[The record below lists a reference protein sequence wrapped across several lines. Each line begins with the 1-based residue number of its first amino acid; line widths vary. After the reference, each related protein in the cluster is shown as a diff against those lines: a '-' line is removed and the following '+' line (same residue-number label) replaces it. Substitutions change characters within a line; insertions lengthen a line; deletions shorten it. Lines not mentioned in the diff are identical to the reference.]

1 MLDNYTD
8 VLTVKEAQE
17 ILKINKKTLYRLID
31 NRVIFAKKIGK
42 VYRIPKQ
49 SLCEYI
55 LGGRAISSSPFEYKE
70 AIIWMK

>member
-17 ILKINKKTLYRLID
+17 ILKISKKNIYRLID
-31 NRVIFAKKIGK
+31 NKELFAKKIGT

-55 LGGRAISSSPFEYKE
+55 LGEE
-70 AIIWMK
+70 Q

>member
-31 NRVIFAKKIGK
+31 NREIFAKKIGK

-55 LGGRAISSSPFEYKE
+55 LGEE
-70 AIIWMK
+70 Q

>member
-1 MLDNYTD
+1 MSNLWRIGEILGGYYMLDNYTD

-31 NRVIFAKKIGK
+31 NREIFAKKIGK

-55 LGGRAISSSPFEYKE
+55 LGEE
-70 AIIWMK
+70 Q

>member
-31 NRVIFAKKIGK
+31 NRVIFAKKSGK

-55 LGGRAISSSPFEYKE
+55 LGEE
-70 AIIWMK
+70 Q

>member
-17 ILKINKKTLYRLID
+17 ILKISKKNIYRLID
-31 NRVIFAKKIGK
+31 NKEIFAKKIGK

-55 LGGRAISSSPFEYKE
+55 LGAVLKT
-70 AIIWMK
+70 

>member
-8 VLTVKEAQE
+8 VLTVKETQE
-17 ILKINKKTLYRLID
+17 ILKISKKNIYRLID
-31 NRVIFAKKIGK
+31 NKEIFAKKIGK

-55 LGGRAISSSPFEYKE
+55 LGEE
-70 AIIWMK
+70 Q

>member
-8 VLTVKEAQE
+8 VLTVKQAQE
-17 ILKINKKTLYRLID
+17 ILKISKKNIYRLID
-31 NRVIFAKKIGK
+31 NKEIFAKKIGK

-55 LGGRAISSSPFEYKE
+55 LGEE
-70 AIIWMK
+70 Q

>member
-17 ILKINKKTLYRLID
+17 ILKISKKNIYRLID
-31 NRVIFAKKIGK
+31 NKEIFAKKIGK

-55 LGGRAISSSPFEYKE
+55 LGEE
-70 AIIWMK
+70 Q

>member
-17 ILKINKKTLYRLID
+17 ILKISKKNIYRLID
-31 NRVIFAKKIGK
+31 NKDIFAKKIGK

-55 LGGRAISSSPFEYKE
+55 LGEE
-70 AIIWMK
+70 Q

>member
-55 LGGRAISSSPFEYKE
+55 LGEE
-70 AIIWMK
+70 Q